1 MFILESRTHNLTID
15 DVINLIQ
22 SEIEKAL
29 QAKKY
34 KECDELNA
42 DLLVLQLTLESI
54 PTAAAG
60 TYKHCLQY
68 STALCAF
75 HLTISN
81 LLNDFIPTQSA
92 RLLQPS
98 KASWLLS

>member
-1 MFILESRTHNLTID
+1 MFILESRTHDLTID
-15 DVINLIQ
+15 HVINLIQ

-60 TYKHCLQY
+60 TNKHCFQY
-68 STALCAF
+68 STAPCSF
-75 HLTISN
+75 RFTISN
-81 LLNDFIPTQSA
+81 LRNDFIPIQSA
-92 RLLQPS
+92 RLLRLS
-98 KASWLLS
+98 KAS